1 MNIDFFYKAAVG
13 RSVFTMIQALGGFR
27 AAAWFLKTPFSK
39 ILIPGFI
46 RRNKLDMTPYAGQTY
61 GSFAEFFAREK
72 SIVNYIISPNTLI
85 SPCDGMLSVYPIS
98 EDMSIP
104 MKGSHY
110 VLPDL
115 VPDQNI
121 AKQYTDGLCMV
132 FRLRAQDYHHFCCI
146 DTADLT
152 ETHFIPGTLHSVQP
166 IACRSVPV
174 FHLNR
179 RWWSVLDTAYFDRV
193 VQIEVGAMAVGGVA
207 FEKTCGFFTKGGEMG
222 HFELMGSTI
231 ILLLKAGIRKE
242 LILKSGITE
251 AIKRGQEVQVTMGQG
266 IGVLRNEKE
275 CISE

>member
-1 MNIDFFYKAAVG
+1 MNIDFFYKTAVG
-13 RSVFTMIQALGGFR
+13 RSVFTMIHKLGGFR
-27 AAAWFLKTPFSK
+27 AVAWFLKTPCSK

-61 GSFAEFFAREK
+61 GSFADFFAREK
-72 SIVNYIISPNTLI
+72 SKVNYIISPNTLI

-104 MKGSHY
+104 MKGSY
-110 VLPDL
+110 YALSDL
-115 VPDQNI
+115 VPDQYI

-146 DTADLT
+146 DAADLAQ
-152 ETHFIPGTLHSVQP
+152 THFIPGTLHSVQP
-166 IACRSVPV
+166 IACRTVPV
-174 FHLNR
+174 FRLNR

-207 FEKTCGFFTKGGEMG
+207 FEKTCGFFTKGDEMG

-231 ILLLKAGIRKE
+231 ILLLKAGIRRE

-266 IGVLRNEKE
+266 IGVLQNEKE
-275 CISE
+275 TLSE